1 MGSWMSGPFRSVDRE
16 LGEYREMEKGVTGPE
31 GRRARAE
38 LLAGSRLRA
47 ERYDGHRARRS
58 GYFLLVCV
66 AMAAMFYGLAAVS
79 WVELVAIGMVA
90 RETEQ
95 IRALSRAE
103 MELKR

>member
-1 MGSWMSGPFRSVDRE
+1 
-16 LGEYREMEKGVTGPE
+16 
-31 GRRARAE
+31 
-38 LLAGSRLRA
+38 
-47 ERYDGHRARRS
+47 
-58 GYFLLVCV
+58 
-66 AMAAMFYGLAAVS
+66 MAAMFYGLAAVS